1 VFIRIVHIGLVEQ
14 FLRFLRLREELERS
28 SWESFEGAGIVGK
41 QRARYRV
48 TNWREY
54 NESLVRR
61 GDVTLWFSDEALAS
75 WEHANQGVKVGRP
88 YTYSDGAI
96 ECLLTLRELFRLPYR
111 QTEGFGRALVKL
123 LGVDAAIPDFTS
135 LAKRAAKL
143 GVSLKVLPAS
153 GPLDV
158 VVDSTGLKV
167 YGAGEWRSDAYRAPK
182 RRTWRKLHLSINAAT
197 QEIVAEALTS
207 RACDDAEMVPAL
219 LAQIDAPVAR
229 LYGDGA
235 YDKWKLYDELAQ
247 AEIQPV
253 IPPRKG
259 ASIRR
264 HGNSAQ
270 PRLPRDEAL
279 RGIRR
284 QGRQGWK
291 RESGY
296 HRRSLIETS
305 MSRLKQAFGPRLKN
319 KAFQNQRTEARL
331 RCKLLNR
338 FTQLAMPRSIWN

>member
-1 VFIRIVHIGLVEQ
+1 M
-14 FLRFLRLREELERS
+14 
-28 SWESFEGAGIVGK
+28 AK
-41 QRARYRV
+41 KTTCYRV
-48 TNWREY
+48 TNWKQY

-61 GDVTLWFSDEALAS
+61 GDVTLWFSEEALAS

-88 YTYSDGAI
+88 FTYSDGAI

-111 QTEGFGRALVKL
+111 QTEGLGRALVKL
-123 LGVDAAIPDFTS
+123 MNVDAAIPDFTS

-143 GVSLKVLPAS
+143 GVSLELPPAS
-153 GPLDV
+153 GPIDV

-167 YGAGEWRSDAYRAPK
+167 YGAGEWRRQAYQTPK

-197 QEIVAEALTS
+197 QEIVAEVLTS
-207 RACDDAEMVPAL
+207 KRCDDADQVPAL
-219 LAQIDAPVAR
+219 LAQVEPPVAK

-235 YDKWKLYDELAQ
+235 YDAWKLYDALGG
-247 AEIQPV
+247 IQPV
-253 IPPRKG
+253 IPPRRG
-259 ASIRR
+259 ASIRQ

-270 PRLPRDEAL
+270 PRLPRDEAI

-284 QGRQGWK
+284 LGRKGWK
-291 RESGY
+291 RASGY
-296 HRRSLIETS
+296 HRRSLVETS

-319 KAFQNQRTEARL
+319 KAFANQQTEARL

-338 FTQLAMPRSIWN
+338 FTQIGMPKSKWN

>member
-1 VFIRIVHIGLVEQ
+1 M
-14 FLRFLRLREELERS
+14 S
-28 SWESFEGAGIVGK
+28 KPKAC
-41 QRARYRV
+41 YRV
-48 TNWREY
+48 RNWKEY

-61 GDVTLWFSDEALAS
+61 GDVTLWFSADALAS
-75 WEHANQGVKVGRP
+75 WEHANEERKVGRP
-88 YTYSDGAI
+88 FTYSDGAI

-111 QTEGFGRALVKL
+111 QTEGLGRALVKL
-123 LGVDAAIPDFTS
+123 MDVEVAIPDFTS

-143 GVSLKVLPAS
+143 NVSLDLAPTT
-153 GPLDV
+153 GPIDV

-167 YGAGEWRSDAYRAPK
+167 YGAGEWRSDAYRTPK

-207 RACDDAEMVPAL
+207 RACDDADLVPAL
-219 LAQIDAPVAR
+219 LAQIEPPVSK
-229 LYGDGA
+229 LLGDGA
-235 YDKWKLYDELAQ
+235 YDQWKLYDGLAQ
-247 AEIQPV
+247 AEIEPV

-270 PRLPRDEAL
+270 PRLPRDEAI

-284 QGRQGWK
+284 HGRKGWK

-296 HRRSLIETS
+296 HRRSLVETS

-319 KAFQNQRTEARL
+319 KGFENQRTEARL

-338 FTQLAMPRSIWN
+338 FTQLGMPMSKWN

>member
-1 VFIRIVHIGLVEQ
+1 MAKK
-14 FLRFLRLREELERS
+14 S
-28 SWESFEGAGIVGK
+28 AC
-41 QRARYRV
+41 YRV
-48 TNWREY
+48 TNWKQY

-61 GDVTLWFSDEALAS
+61 GDVTLWFSEEALSS

-88 YTYSDGAI
+88 FTYSDGAI
-96 ECLLTLRELFRLPYR
+96 ECLLALRELFRLPYR
-111 QTEGFGRALVKL
+111 QTEGLGRALVKL
-123 LGVDAAIPDFTS
+123 LEADVAIPDFTS

-143 GVSLKVLPAS
+143 GVSLELPPAT
-153 GPLDV
+153 GPIDV

-197 QEIVAEALTS
+197 HEIVAEVLTS
-207 RACDDAEMVPAL
+207 RRCDDADLVPSL
-219 LAQIDAPVAR
+219 LAQIDPPVAK

-235 YDKWKLYDELAQ
+235 YDKWKLYDGLAE

-253 IPPRKG
+253 IPPRRG

-264 HGNSAQ
+264 HGNSAA
-270 PRLPRDEAL
+270 PRLPRDEAI
-279 RGIRR
+279 RGVRR
-284 QGRQGWK
+284 LGRARWK

-296 HRRSLIETS
+296 HRRSLVETS
-305 MSRLKQAFGPRLKN
+305 MSRLKQAFGARLKN
-319 KAFQNQRTEARL
+319 KAFENQQTEARL

-338 FTQLAMPRSIWN
+338 FTQLGMPTFRWN

>member
-1 VFIRIVHIGLVEQ
+1 MAKPT
-14 FLRFLRLREELERS
+14 S
-28 SWESFEGAGIVGK
+28 C
-41 QRARYRV
+41 YRV
-48 TNWREY
+48 TNWRQY

-75 WEHANQGVKVGRP
+75 WEHANEERKVGRP
-88 YTYSDGAI
+88 FTYSDGAI
-96 ECLLTLRELFRLPYR
+96 ECLLALRELFRLPYR
-111 QTEGFGRALVKL
+111 QTEGLGRALVKL
-123 LGVDAAIPDFTS
+123 MAVEVAIPDFTS

-143 GVSLKVLPAS
+143 GVSLELPPAS
-153 GPLDV
+153 GPVDV

-167 YGAGEWRSDAYRAPK
+167 YGVGEWRSDAYRTPK

-197 QEIVAEALTS
+197 QEIVAEVLTS
-207 RACDDAEMVPAL
+207 RGCDDADLVPAL
-219 LAQIDAPVAR
+219 LAQIDAPVAT

-235 YDKWKLYDELAQ
+235 YDKWKLYDGLAE

-253 IPPRKG
+253 IPPRRG

-264 HGNSAQ
+264 HGNSAR
-270 PRLPRDEAL
+270 PRLPRDEAI

-284 QGRQGWK
+284 LGRKGWK
-291 RESGY
+291 RTSGY

-319 KAFQNQRTEARL
+319 KAFANQQTEARL

-338 FTQLAMPRSIWN
+338 FTQLGMPTSRWN